1 MRYKEGAK
9 VLNSPVVSQAAILIG
24 LTFVPLGAQSPMRM
38 VHGVVLDRQSHPV
51 DHAAVQIE
59 NGLTL
64 QIRSYVTQSDG
75 EYHFAGLSPD
85 YDYKITAEY
94 DGVRSASR
102 TLSKF
107 DSHTNSGINLTI
119 RFGK

>member
-1 MRYKEGAK
+1 
-9 VLNSPVVSQAAILIG
+9 VLNSPAVSKAAVLIG
-24 LTFVPLGAQSPMRM
+24 LTLVPLGAQAPMRM
-38 VHGVVLDRQSHPV
+38 VHGVVLDQQSHPV

-59 NGLTL
+59 NGWTL

-85 YDYKITAEY
+85 YNYKITAEY
-94 DGVRSASR
+94 DGIRSATR

-107 DSHTNSGINLTI
+107 DSHKNSDVNLTI